1 MKIINALTP
10 LVAIIAVSLV
20 VVYAL
25 SKGID
30 GAVLMP
36 GLAIIGGLG
45 GYQLKKIKDTIT
57 TTKTQK

>member
-30 GAVLMP
+30 GAVLMS
-36 GLAIIGGLG
+36 GIAIIAGLG
-45 GYQLKKIKDTIT
+45 GYQVKKIKDAIT
-57 TTKTQK
+57 TTKTWK